1 MCLVSARR
9 LVVIFAA
16 SLLGVSVSRPALA
29 QAPAGAGAGAGA
41 TATPSV
47 TVISVDTMG
56 SMGAAGIAID
66 KGILRAYFA
75 IDATGEAT
83 RQRMMAAKVALN
95 PQVQAKAKLRKIS
108 LQRLEAAIAKQL
120 ANGRTPT
127 DEMRYLAGLT
137 RVTNVFFYPETGDIV
152 LAGPAEGWF
161 TDIVGRVVGLH
172 SGRAIV
178 ELQDLVT
185 ALRAYPPGAGAGPSL
200 IGCSIDATQEGLR
213 AMQDFL
219 KSLPQVADAS
229 MATPQYAE
237 HIVNGLRTSL
247 GLQKVRISGIP
258 PTTHFAQVMV
268 EADYRMKLI
277 GIGLEKPP
285 VKILSY
291 VDLANATAANAM
303 QRWWFVPEYKC
314 VKVSEDELAM
324 EIVGDAVKLMGEDE
338 MVSNDGS
345 RHKAD
350 VTGGGNRASQAFVT
364 GFTREYPR
372 LAARSHVYGQLRNL
386 IDLTVVAVFM
396 QQHGYYDRADWR
408 MPIFR
413 DESKFAVEVYDQPV
427 EVETAVNYR
436 FKNGRLMT
444 PVGGGVTL
452 HPEQAF
458 ATANLLKDDG
468 KAAKTRESIDLSG
481 LAEGQWWWD

>member
-1 MCLVSARR
+1 MPKTAILLLVQTALITFDISLYHGIRLEKSVMCLVSARR

-213 AMQDFL
+213 DAGL
-219 KSLPQVADAS
+219 LEVAAAS
-229 MATPQYAE
+229 SRREHGHAAVRRAHRQRFAHQPRPAE
-237 HIVNGLRTSL
+237 SSHQRHPADHALRS
-247 GLQKVRISGIP
+247 S
-258 PTTHFAQVMV
+258 
-268 EADYRMKLI
+268 
-277 GIGLEKPP
+277 
-285 VKILSY
+285 
-291 VDLANATAANAM
+291 
-303 QRWWFVPEYKC
+303 
-314 VKVSEDELAM
+314 
-324 EIVGDAVKLMGEDE
+324 
-338 MVSNDGS
+338 DG
-345 RHKAD
+345 R
-350 VTGGGNRASQAFVT
+350 G
-364 GFTREYPR
+364 
-372 LAARSHVYGQLRNL
+372 
-386 IDLTVVAVFM
+386 
-396 QQHGYYDRADWR
+396 
-408 MPIFR
+408 
-413 DESKFAVEVYDQPV
+413 
-427 EVETAVNYR
+427 
-436 FKNGRLMT
+436 
-444 PVGGGVTL
+444 
-452 HPEQAF
+452 
-458 ATANLLKDDG
+458 
-468 KAAKTRESIDLSG
+468 
-481 LAEGQWWWD
+481 